1 MMTRLCKNTRGRER
15 YVGDSGWR
23 SRKKNMVISNVVKT
37 SVSVANH
44 MRMRIAHLISAC
56 LLDRI
61 RDSSGAG
68 SWRPGR
74 LLGLDQGQAKKKA
87 GQATRRQRR
96 DFTLSLLSRRQY
108 SFTGAIVLVSYGAGP
123 EGESS
128 RGELFRGRPQCGS
141 CAVFSEA
148 QS

>member
-1 MMTRLCKNTRGRER
+1 M
-15 YVGDSGWR
+15 GDSGWR

-37 SVSVANH
+37 GVSVANH
-44 MRMRIAHLISAC
+44 MQMQIAHLILAC
-56 LLDRI
+56 PLDQI

-96 DFTLSLLSRRQY
+96 DLHLEL
-108 SFTGAIVLVSYGAGP
+108 IVAVTVFLHERDRACVVEDQKENNEYEQVS
-123 EGESS
+123 
-128 RGELFRGRPQCGS
+128 GRPLSGS
-141 CAVFSEA
+141 STPPAPSGSLSAMVNVAVM
-148 QS
+148 

>member
-1 MMTRLCKNTRGRER
+1 M
-15 YVGDSGWR
+15 GDSGWR

-96 DFTLSLLSRRQY
+96 DLHLELIVAVTVFLHERDRACMVEDQKENNEYEQLS
-108 SFTGAIVLVSYGAGP
+108 
-123 EGESS
+123 
-128 RGELFRGRPQCGS
+128 GRPQSGTSAPPAPPGS
-141 CAVFSEA
+141 LSAMVA
-148 QS
+148 GM

>member
-1 MMTRLCKNTRGRER
+1 
-15 YVGDSGWR
+15 
-23 SRKKNMVISNVVKT
+23 
-37 SVSVANH
+37 
-44 MRMRIAHLISAC
+44 MRMQIAHLISAC

-96 DFTLSLLSRRQY
+96 DLHL
-108 SFTGAIVLVSYGAGP
+108 VLVVAVTVFLHERDRACMVEVVEDQKENNEYYALSDHRLTPRRHAVVTII
-123 EGESS
+123 SS
-128 RGELFRGRPQCGS
+128 WKT
-141 CAVFSEA
+141 
-148 QS
+148 

>member
-1 MMTRLCKNTRGRER
+1 M
-15 YVGDSGWR
+15 GDSGWR

-37 SVSVANH
+37 GASVANH
-44 MRMRIAHLISAC
+44 MRMQIAHLISAC

-74 LLGLDQGQAKKKA
+74 LLGHGLDQGQAKKKA

-96 DFTLSLLSRRQY
+96 DLHLE
-108 SFTGAIVLVSYGAGP
+108 LVVAVTVFLHERDRACMVEDQKENKKEPKFVSWTNTPSTAQNP
-123 EGESS
+123 PTMDS
-128 RGELFRGRPQCGS
+128 RGGCS
-141 CAVFSEA
+141 S
-148 QS
+148 

>member
-1 MMTRLCKNTRGRER
+1 M
-15 YVGDSGWR
+15 GDSGWR

-37 SVSVANH
+37 GASVANH
-44 MRMRIAHLISAC
+44 MRMQIAHLISAC

-96 DFTLSLLSRRQY
+96 DLHLE
-108 SFTGAIVLVSYGAGP
+108 LVVAVTVFLHERDRACMVEDQKENNEYGQV
-123 EGESS
+123 S
-128 RGELFRGRPQCGS
+128 GRPQS
-141 CAVFSEA
+141 VSSTPPAPW
-148 QS
+148 

>member
-1 MMTRLCKNTRGRER
+1 M
-15 YVGDSGWR
+15 GDSGWR

-56 LLDRI
+56 ILDRI

-96 DFTLSLLSRRQY
+96 DLHLELIVAVTVFLHERDRACMVEDQKKKTEYEQLS
-108 SFTGAIVLVSYGAGP
+108 
-123 EGESS
+123 
-128 RGELFRGRPQCGS
+128 GRPHSSGASTPPAPSGS
-141 CAVFSEA
+141 LSAMVA
-148 QS
+148 GM

>member
-1 MMTRLCKNTRGRER
+1 M
-15 YVGDSGWR
+15 GDSGWR

-37 SVSVANH
+37 GVSMANH
-44 MRMRIAHLISAC
+44 MRMQIAHLISAC

-96 DFTLSLLSRRQY
+96 DLHLELIVAVTVFLHERDRACMVEVVEDQKENNEYEQFTMVCPIIASRH
-108 SFTGAIVLVSYGAGP
+108 
-123 EGESS
+123 
-128 RGELFRGRPQCGS
+128 GS
-141 CAVFSEA
+141 APL
-148 QS
+148 